1 MEKLNNLAK
10 VKEAERLSKKPRS
23 SSAYVYGNSRY
34 GRVRLPVTSGFTS
47 VSEVSDAEVTVQSV
61 PKMEHIL
68 SQPTACSLEATQ
80 WYPAPET
87 LERKPIA
94 ARSNNHQQ
102 VLEKPPPAPVSPE
115 LPDVRPFECHGQ
127 LATRMQQYLNRQ
139 GCSLGTTEGNVLCI
153 LVPGSS
159 F

>member
-61 PKMEHIL
+61 PNMEHML
-68 SQPTACSLEATQ
+68 SQPTACSLEATEL
-80 WYPAPET
+80 YPAPER

-94 ARSNNHQQ
+94 AWSNSHQQ
-102 VLEKPPPAPVSPE
+102 VLEKPRPAPVSPE
-115 LPDVRPFECHGQ
+115 VPDIRPVG
-127 LATRMQQYLNRQ
+127 ATASWQQ
-139 GCSLGTTEGNVLCI
+139 E
-153 LVPGSS
+153 
-159 F
+159 